1 MAGRQREAAMC
12 AFPRLGPANFALT
25 SLYFAP
31 VWGVDAVR
39 ALKSP
44 FSGFED
50 RVHSAA
56 ANYLQHVFDLGLDG
70 LVRTSNLLAGIKLV
84 AAAGLVAYVIEFA
97 RSVVIGREVDR
108 ATLNAV
114 LALAVISIALWAVPA
129 LALRDAGLIQLYAT
143 QILLVTGA
151 LIVIMVERQ
160 IEQSAALPASRA
172 TAAERERDSQ
182 LWASTEHV
190 TSDAAGATLRPAA

>member
-1 MAGRQREAAMC
+1 MR
-12 AFPRLGPANFALT
+12 AFPRLGPANLALA
-25 SLYFAP
+25 SLYFVP

-56 ANYLQHVFDLGLDG
+56 ANYLQHVFGLGLDG
-70 LVRTSNLLAGIKLV
+70 LVWTSNVLAGIKLV
-84 AAAGLVAYVIEFA
+84 TVAGLVAYVIEFA

-114 LALAVISIALWAVPA
+114 LALAVTSIALWAVPA
-129 LALRDAGLIQLYAT
+129 LALKDAGLIQLYAT

-151 LIVIMVERQ
+151 VIVIMVERQ
-160 IEQSAALPASRA
+160 IEQSAPVPTSQAA
-172 TAAERERDSQ
+172 TAEREWDPQR
-182 LWASTEHV
+182 WPSTEDV
-190 TSDAAGATLRPAA
+190 TSDAARTSLHPAA

>member
-1 MAGRQREAAMC
+1 MR
-12 AFPRLGPANFALT
+12 AFPRLGPANLALV
-25 SLYFAP
+25 SLYFVPA
-31 VWGVDAVR
+31 WGVDAIR

-56 ANYLQHVFDLGLDG
+56 AAYLQHVFGLGLDG
-70 LVRTSNLLAGIKLV
+70 LVWTSNLLAGIKLV

-114 LALAVISIALWAVPA
+114 LALAVTSIALWAVPA
-129 LALRDAGLIQLYAT
+129 LALKDAGLVQLYAT

-151 LIVIMVERQ
+151 VVVIMVERQ
-160 IEQSAALPASRA
+160 IEQSAAVPAARA
-172 TAAERERDSQ
+172 ATAEREWDSQ
-182 LWASTEHV
+182 LWASTEDV
-190 TSDAAGATLRPAA
+190 TSDAAVASLRPAA